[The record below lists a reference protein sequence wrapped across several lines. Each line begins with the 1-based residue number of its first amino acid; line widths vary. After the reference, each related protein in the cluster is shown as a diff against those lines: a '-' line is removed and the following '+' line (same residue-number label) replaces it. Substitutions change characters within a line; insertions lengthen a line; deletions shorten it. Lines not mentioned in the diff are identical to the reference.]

1 MPFPFPEKL
10 FKMDKLP
17 VELLER
23 VFVYLPYKE
32 RKTGVLINSKWRKAG
47 EAANLW
53 TWVLLPRVEEQWSC
67 NRVIEMLNSPRLARA
82 EEIAIKAEAVS
93 DDLLQAVIL
102 HKGLKQIEM
111 WGSKLPARVDT
122 QLVVEALTK
131 VDSLDLQAG
140 SLPSQVFLALLTKV
154 TTGCSLKELY
164 LHADTKER
172 TLSKAWRAQLAPRY
186 FIGARELPASA
197 FSAFSRLTIVHL
209 THTRLTNSQV
219 GALMEGINQSDSSL
233 KDFSLIGSL
242 YCNRTGHLDLKPLVN
257 VEKVQLHENFLTW
270 NEICGFFAAVSP
282 VTKLRKLDL
291 EDSLRGNGPEKEEE
305 VEEEAEEEENV
316 GSKEMMAKAINF
328 LEEAQILIDHFEVN
342 CQTFFNEKFRHKK
355 LNCSEFLR
363 YCHTGILSIISFCIY
378 SSPKLIVNQI
388 SDQSYPETEP
398 QVLKASA
405 P

>member
-1 MPFPFPEKL
+1 MPFPFPEIL
-10 FKMDKLP
+10 SRMDKLP
-17 VELLER
+17 AELLER
-23 VFVYLPYKE
+23 VFIYLPYEE

-82 EEIAIKAEAVS
+82 EEIAIKAEPVS

-122 QLVVEALTK
+122 QLVVEALTR

-140 SLPSQVFLALLTKV
+140 SLPSQVFIALLTKV
-154 TTGCSLKELY
+154 TAGCSLKELY
-164 LHADTKER
+164 LHADTKEK
-172 TLSKAWRAQLAPRY
+172 TLSKAWRAALAPRY
-186 FIGARELPASA
+186 SIAAKTVPQDILA
-197 FSAFSRLTIVHL
+197 SAFSRLTIVHL

-257 VEKVQLHENFLTW
+257 VEKVQLHDNFLTW

-291 EDSLRGNGPEKEEE
+291 EDSPRGNGPEKEEE
-305 VEEEAEEEENV
+305 EEEEKEESD

-405 P
+405 S